1 MVGPPCPTPTPPSA
15 PGHRRRR
22 WLRSLSAVLLPSPS
36 SRSHPVHTSTF
47 SPGPAVIPYV
57 PRTASRPIHTPDR
70 SANLQP
76 RAARNIVDPSSQKN
90 LCSLFQ
96 PLLSLSTPPSSHP
109 SAVCFNPPSLSQP
122 FHPSPHHH
130 KTSAVSF
137 NLCCRFQPLPH
148 HTSLQ
153 SASTLVVCLNLS
165 TPHSSQTTSAVSFYL
180 CCCFQPL

>member
-96 PLLSLSTPPSSHP
+96 PLLSLSTPPSSHI
-109 SAVCFNPPSLSQP
+109 SSVCFNPCRLSQP
-122 FHPSPHHH
+122 FYPPLI
-130 KTSAVSF
+130 TN
-137 NLCCRFQPLPH
+137 NLC
-148 HTSLQ
+148 SLFL
-153 SASTLVVCLNLS
+153 SLLLLS
-165 TPHSSQTTSAVSFYL
+165 TFIAGFNPFPSLIIKAHINDLMQTMY
-180 CCCFQPL
+180 C